1 MDRRGERQGPTVQ
14 TSLNLALNVALVNT
28 SSTQVSVKERFTITP
43 DEVPD
48 LLNGKFPRLKKI
60 EEMRAKGRPEKEI
73 ADWDLLV
80 TEICQAINS
89 KQLIPTMR
97 SQASY
102 TLWFRIL
109 YSYLQF

>member
-1 MDRRGERQGPTVQ
+1 MGIACPRYGTGEPE
-14 TSLNLALNVALVNT
+14 LVFVERKT
-28 SSTQVSVKERFTITP
+28 HRDSWTGEVSVKERFTITP

-60 EEMRAKGRPEKEI
+60 DEMRAKGRPEKEI

-97 SQASY
+97 SHKN
-102 TLWFRIL
+102 T
-109 YSYLQF
+109 